1 MNNLQMLTR
10 IARCVSPRQLRGA
23 PIRLAMNLLVK
34 NEADIIADNI
44 RVHSRLGVDCF
55 VVMDNGSTDGTRDIV
70 QTLARDHEIVLI
82 DRPVLDYQQ
91 SNWKTEMA
99 FVARDQLG
107 ADWTIAND
115 ADEFWLSDSGNLKT
129 ELTHWGSTIV
139 CPRHNMLLDRHF
151 REPGYRYW
159 QSDLQVHVPVF
170 NKNTDL
176 IHDDHLSIV
185 LGAIHGKVLVN
196 AHGLVRVKGG
206 NHRAWHLWGAVN
218 GRTSSSI
225 RVHHY
230 PIRSLDRFVANIE
243 HRAKLLKKG
252 VRKMGDHY
260 RRWVRLYDA
269 GRLEEELDRL
279 ILSDD
284 DIRVLSKFGV
294 VARNDAPARVLG
306 RILGSQSGYT
316 G

>member
-1 MNNLQMLTR
+1 MNNWEMVAR
-10 IARCVSPRQLRGA
+10 VVRCVSPRQLRGA

-34 NEADIIADNI
+34 NEADVIADNI
-44 RVHSRLGVDCF
+44 RVHGKMGVDCF

-99 FVARDQLG
+99 FVARDRLG

-115 ADEFWLSDSGNLKT
+115 ADEFWLADGGNLKT
-129 ELTHWGSTIV
+129 ELRHWGSYLL
-139 CPRHNMLLDRHF
+139 CPRYNMLLDRRF

-159 QSDLQVHVPVF
+159 HSNLQVHLPIL
-170 NKNTDL
+170 NKHTDL
-176 IHDDHLSIV
+176 IRDDHLSIM
-185 LGAIHGKVLVN
+185 LGAIHGKVLAN

-206 NHRAWHLWGAVN
+206 NHRVWHLWGGLN
-218 GRTSSSI
+218 GRACPSI

-230 PIRSLDRFVANIE
+230 PIRSIERFVANIE
-243 HRAKLLKKG
+243 HRAQLLRKG
-252 VRKMGDHY
+252 VSKMGDHY
-260 RRWVRLYDA
+260 RRWVRLYEA
-269 GRLEEELDRL
+269 GKLEEELDRL

-294 VARNDAPARVLG
+294 VVRNDAPARVLG
-306 RILGSQSGYT
+306 GVLG
-316 G
+316 